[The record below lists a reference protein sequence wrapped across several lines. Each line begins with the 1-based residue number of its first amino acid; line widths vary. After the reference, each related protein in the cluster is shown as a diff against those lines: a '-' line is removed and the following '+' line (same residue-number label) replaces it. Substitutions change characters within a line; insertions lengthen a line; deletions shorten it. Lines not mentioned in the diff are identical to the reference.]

1 MDYYSILGVR
11 KDSSPEDIKKSYR
24 KLAMENHPDRTGGD
38 DTKFKQISEAYDNLK
53 DPHKRASYDHQQTAG
68 AGGFNFNTSNFTNPQ
83 GNNPFGDIFGHMRNN
98 ARGVSP
104 HINLR
109 TTIHLEEVYTGK
121 DVVLSYRLNNGDLER
136 LDINIPKGATNGMN
150 IRFRGYG
157 NHVGAN
163 QRGDLVV
170 NIGVNPKKN
179 YQRDRNDIHQDLYVS
194 ALDLI
199 LGCKQK
205 VETLDNKTINLN
217 IPKGTKEFSK
227 FKISGY
233 GLPDFNSGASG
244 NLIIT
249 VIPTITNITDNNV
262 LEALKVV
269 RNNLT

>member
-205 VETLDNKTINLN
+205 
-217 IPKGTKEFSK
+217 
-227 FKISGY
+227 
-233 GLPDFNSGASG
+233 
-244 NLIIT
+244 
-249 VIPTITNITDNNV
+249 
-262 LEALKVV
+262 
-269 RNNLT
+269 